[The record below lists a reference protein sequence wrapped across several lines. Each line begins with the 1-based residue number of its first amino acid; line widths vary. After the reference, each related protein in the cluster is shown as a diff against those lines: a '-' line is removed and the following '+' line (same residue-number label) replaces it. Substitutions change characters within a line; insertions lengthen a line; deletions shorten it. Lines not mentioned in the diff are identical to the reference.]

1 MDVTVTIHLASD
13 FMTGD
18 LETLKLVRFIVKVV
32 NISSELLV
40 SVVSHSFETKEM
52 LLAKP

>member
-1 MDVTVTIHLASD
+1 MDVIVTIHLASD